1 MMKASLI
8 DTNILSMFFRGH
20 SNVIQNF
27 QTYVVQHHTIQ
38 FSIITYYEIVSGLA
52 HRDANKQLESFLQ
65 FSQHNVIVPF
75 NQAIANISANL
86 YADLRK
92 KGQPIDDIDLLI
104 AGTALYHDLTL
115 ITHNRKHF
123 DRITD
128 LNVEDWSVIT
138 SQT

>member
-1 MMKASLI
+1 MI
-8 DTNILSMFFRGH
+8 RIFF
-20 SNVIQNF
+20 Q
-27 QTYVVQHHTIQ
+27 YHTIQ

-128 LNVEDWSVIT
+128 LNVED
-138 SQT
+138 